1 MKLRLLV
8 VEDDVAL
15 GQSLLEALGQHS
27 FAPVLARSRLEA
39 EALIWQ
45 KPYDLFLLDVR
56 LPEGEEAGFELAR
69 DLRAAGFL
77 QPILFLTAREALPD
91 RVRGLSLGEDYL
103 AKPFALPELVARLR
117 ALARR
122 GEIRPQVLTHGR
134 LSLVQERR
142 EVRYEGELVRLSAK
156 EYQVLELFLLSPG
169 RVFTREEI
177 LERVWGPGFECSSN
191 LVEVYVKNLRRRIRE
206 NLIETVR
213 GLGYRLG
220 EPL

>member
-1 MKLRLLV
+1 
-8 VEDDVAL
+8 
-15 GQSLLEALGQHS
+15 
-27 FAPVLARSRLEA
+27 
-39 EALIWQ
+39 
-45 KPYDLFLLDVR
+45 VR
-56 LPEGEEAGFELAR
+56 LR
-69 DLRAAGFL
+69 
-77 QPILFLTAREALPD
+77 
-91 RVRGLSLGEDYL
+91 
-103 AKPFALPELVARLR
+103 
-117 ALARR
+117 
-122 GEIRPQVLTHGR
+122 
-134 LSLVQERR
+134 
-142 EVRYEGELVRLSAK
+142 AK